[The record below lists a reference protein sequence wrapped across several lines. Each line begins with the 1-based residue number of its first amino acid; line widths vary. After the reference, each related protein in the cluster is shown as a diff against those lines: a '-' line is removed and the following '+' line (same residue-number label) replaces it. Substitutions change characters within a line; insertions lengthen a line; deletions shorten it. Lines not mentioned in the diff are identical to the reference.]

1 MVTKHG
7 RCFFL
12 LEKIRKSVQK
22 RLELIDIEHDI
33 QRMEAELSY
42 HKQKTSI
49 FEEVLREQQHILS
62 RLQRVDKENC
72 LRNDLQ

>member
-1 MVTKHG
+1 MLG
-7 RCFFL
+7 NL
-12 LEKIRKSVQK
+12 RKSLSK
-22 RLELIDIEHDI
+22 RLTIVDVEYGI